1 MNHRCSA
8 ILFLLVLSLAFL
20 SPANATP
27 VEFTREYTYH
37 AGEADSKLTSR
48 AITLEQIKRLLLEEL
63 GTYLISRTEVRDSQ
77 LTRDEIM
84 TYTAGSVATIII
96 QERWNGSEYFMKAQ
110 LKADPDEVARA
121 VLAVRKDQDN
131 AAELEQLRTQTADS
145 MKEVE
150 RLRAEIERLKKEP
163 PADSRPIRL
172 EKARKEYDQAVAAL
186 SARELLEKGLHLR
199 REGRFQEA
207 VETFSRAIELRP
219 NLPFPYALRSQ
230 AYLRL
235 GQKEQ
240 ARKDLKQAA
249 RLGDPRAA
257 KILRRQMNEQPPR
270 RIPGKPY

>member
-1 MNHRCSA
+1 MNHRSSA

-20 SPANATP
+20 SPASATP
-27 VEFTREYTYH
+27 VEFTREYTYQ

-63 GTYLISRTEVRDSQ
+63 GTYLISRTEVRDSE

-96 QERWNGSEYFMKAQ
+96 QERWNGAEYFMKAQ

-131 AAELEQLRTQTADS
+131 AAELEQLRTQTSDS
-145 MKEVE
+145 LKEIE
-150 RLRAEIERLKKEP
+150 QLRAEIERLKKEP
-163 PADSRPIRL
+163 PAGSQPARL

-186 SARELLEKGLHLR
+186 SVRELLEKGLRLR

-240 ARKDLKQAA
+240 AGKDLKQAA
-249 RLGDPRAA
+249 RLGDPRSA
-257 KILRRQMNEQPPR
+257 KVLRRQMNEQPPR
-270 RIPGKPY
+270 RIPGKP